1 MARTKQTARK
11 NAAGKS
17 PARYSLRGNRNT
29 PETEEENLDREGE
42 TDSMEEQEDDGVV
55 IEVPVVTGETEESED
70 FPDDQGRAAR
80 PEKEVLKETILLPK
94 TVKPGQFS
102 PTFIKYF
109 RENGMTPYLVNRLQE
124 LRGFTDEMIVRLVK
138 NVNKAWGVE
147 MQIPDELRYQDEEL
161 TDDELGRLPSKRGKR
176 GAAKTTPKAAAVK
189 QKRAKK
195 RILSSEE
202 ESSQEGDSDEDEPS
216 RKKPARSPSKQPY
229 RGKASSSSSVTSET
243 VYVAGGAGPSNLKA
257 GVEFVTKPPGR
268 KHPVVAR
275 KQPRNPPGAGRAGRQ
290 KGITNSRYDPN
301 KPTTKS
307 GESGLGTYVPATN
320 KKVRF
325 RPGTL
330 ALREIRHYQKKTCL
344 LIRKL
349 PFYRLVRE
357 ILMDEKVDLR
367 IQSSA
372 VMALQEACEAYCVG
386 LFEDSNL
393 CAIHGKRVTIMP
405 KDIQLARRIRGE
417 RT

>member
-11 NAAGKS
+11 TAAGKT
-17 PARYSLRGNRNT
+17 PACYLLRGNKNT
-29 PETEEENLDREGE
+29 PETEENLDREGE

-55 IEVPVVTGETEESED
+55 IEVPVETGKTEGSED
-70 FPDDQGRAAR
+70 FPDDKGRAAH
-80 PEKEVLKETILLPK
+80 PEKEVQKDTILLPK
-94 TVKPGQFS
+94 TVKPGQFH
-102 PTFIKYF
+102 PAFIKYF
-109 RENGMTPYLVNRLQE
+109 REKGMTPYLVDRLHE

-138 NVNKAWGVE
+138 NVNKSWGVE

-161 TDDELGRLPSKRGKR
+161 TDDELGRLPSRRGKR

-189 QKRAKK
+189 RERAKK

-202 ESSQEGDSDEDEPS
+202 ESSPESNSDEDEPPK
-216 RKKPARSPSKQPY
+216 KKPVRCPSKQPY
-229 RGKASSSSSVTSET
+229 KGKASSSSSVTSET
-243 VYVAGGAGPSNLKA
+243 MYIAGEGEPSNLKA

-290 KGITNSRYDPN
+290 KGITNQRYDPN
-301 KPTTKS
+301 KPTTKA
-307 GESGLGTYVPATN
+307 GESRLETYVPARN
-320 KKVRF
+320 KKVKF

-357 ILMDEKVDLR
+357 ALMEERTDLR

-372 VMALQEACEAYCVG
+372 VMALQEACEAYIVG

-417 RT
+417 RA

>member
-1 MARTKQTARK
+1 MARTKQTVRK

-17 PARYSLRGNRNT
+17 PACYSLRGNRNT

-55 IEVPVVTGETEESED
+55 MEVPVETGETEESED
-70 FPDDQGRAAR
+70 FPDEQGRAAR
-80 PEKEVLKETILLPK
+80 PEKEVQKDTILLPK
-94 TVKPGQFS
+94 TVKPGQFH
-102 PTFIKYF
+102 PAFIKYF

-124 LRGFTDEMIVRLVK
+124 LRGFTDELIVRLVK
-138 NVNKAWGVE
+138 NVNKSWGVE
-147 MQIPDELRYQDEEL
+147 MQIPDKLRYQDEEL
-161 TDDELGRLPSKRGKR
+161 TDDELGRLPNKRGKR

-189 QKRAKK
+189 RERAKN

-202 ESSQEGDSDEDEPS
+202 ESSPEGDSDEDEPP
-216 RKKPARSPSKQPY
+216 KTEA
-229 RGKASSSSSVTSET
+229 

-257 GVEFVTKPPGR
+257 GVEFVTKPPGK
-268 KHPVVAR
+268 KHPVVAK

-290 KGITNSRYDPN
+290 KGITNPRYDPN

-320 KKVRF
+320 KKIKF

-349 PFYRLVRE
+349 PYYRLVRE
-357 ILMDEKVDLR
+357 ILMDERTDLL

-372 VMALQEACEAYCVG
+372 VMALQEACEAYIVG

-417 RT
+417 KM

>member
-1 MARTKQTARK
+1 MK
-11 NAAGKS
+11 
-17 PARYSLRGNRNT
+17 
-29 PETEEENLDREGE
+29 RE
-42 TDSMEEQEDDGVV
+42 
-55 IEVPVVTGETEESED
+55 
-70 FPDDQGRAAR
+70 
-80 PEKEVLKETILLPK
+80 
-94 TVKPGQFS
+94 
-102 PTFIKYF
+102 
-109 RENGMTPYLVNRLQE
+109 
-124 LRGFTDEMIVRLVK
+124 
-138 NVNKAWGVE
+138 
-147 MQIPDELRYQDEEL
+147 
-161 TDDELGRLPSKRGKR
+161 
-176 GAAKTTPKAAAVK
+176 
-189 QKRAKK
+189 RAKK

-202 ESSQEGDSDEDEPS
+202 ESRQEGDSDEDEPS
-216 RKKPARSPSKQPY
+216 KKKPARCPSKQPY
-229 RGKASSSSSVTSET
+229 RGNTSSSSSVTSET

-268 KHPVVAR
+268 KHPVVTK

-290 KGITNSRYDPN
+290 KGITNPRYDPN
-301 KPTTKS
+301 KPTTKA
-307 GESGLGTYVPATN
+307 GESGLGTYVPASN
-320 KKVRF
+320 KKIKF

-357 ILMDEKVDLR
+357 ILMDERTDLR